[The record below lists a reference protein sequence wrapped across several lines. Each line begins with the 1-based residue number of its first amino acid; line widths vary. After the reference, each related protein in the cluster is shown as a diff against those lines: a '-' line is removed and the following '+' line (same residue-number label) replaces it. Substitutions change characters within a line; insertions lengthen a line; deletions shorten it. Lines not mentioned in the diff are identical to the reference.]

1 MFHFI
6 AIQIVYRDY
15 KYTILISKNCI
26 VQRNYYLC
34 EDFNTNTKHLN
45 KDTKMLEVG
54 LTHQSVMRVMEGN
67 TAEFIGSG
75 DMAVLAT
82 PAMVALMEN
91 AAMLA
96 VALKLEEGETTVG
109 SMISTSH
116 LKPSKVGNT
125 VSAIAELTAIE
136 GRKLTFKISAYDG
149 ETLIGE
155 GEHIRFIVN
164 REKFLSKL

>member
-1 MFHFI
+1 
-6 AIQIVYRDY
+6 
-15 KYTILISKNCI
+15 
-26 VQRNYYLC
+26 
-34 EDFNTNTKHLN
+34 
-45 KDTKMLEVG
+45 MLEIG
-54 LTHQSVMRVMEGN
+54 LKHQSVMRVTDGN

-96 VALKLEEGETTVG
+96 VALKVEEGETTVG

-116 LKPSKVGNT
+116 LKPSKIGNT
-125 VSAIAELTAIE
+125 ISAIAELTE
-136 GRKLTFKISAYDG
+136 VDGRKLTFKISAYDG
-149 ETLIGE
+149 DTLIGE
-155 GEHIRFIVN
+155 GEHIRYVVN

>member
-1 MFHFI
+1 M
-6 AIQIVYRDY
+6 V
-15 KYTILISKNCI
+15 
-26 VQRNYYLC
+26 
-34 EDFNTNTKHLN
+34 
-45 KDTKMLEVG
+45 EVG
-54 LTHQSVMRVMEGN
+54 LKHSTVMTVTEGN
-67 TAEFIGSG
+67 TADYIGSG

-116 LKPSKVGNT
+116 LKPSKVGAT
-125 VSAIAELTAIE
+125 ILAEAELIAVE
-136 GRKLTFKISAYDG
+136 GRKLTFTVKAFDG

-155 GEHIRFIVN
+155 GEHVRFIVN

>member
-1 MFHFI
+1 
-6 AIQIVYRDY
+6 
-15 KYTILISKNCI
+15 
-26 VQRNYYLC
+26 
-34 EDFNTNTKHLN
+34 
-45 KDTKMLEVG
+45 MLKIG
-54 LTHQSVMRVMEGN
+54 LKHQSVMRVMEGN

-96 VALKLEEGETTVG
+96 VALHLGEGETTVG

-116 LKPSKVGNT
+116 LKPSKVGNAI
-125 VSAIAELTAIE
+125 SAVAELTEID
-136 GRKLTFKISAYDG
+136 GRKLTFKIQAYDG
-149 ETLIGE
+149 DTLIGE
-155 GEHIRFIVN
+155 GDHIRFIVN

>member
-1 MFHFI
+1 MLY
-6 AIQIVYRDY
+6 V
-15 KYTILISKNCI
+15 TL
-26 VQRNYYLC
+26 
-34 EDFNTNTKHLN
+34 KHRGITMVE
-45 KDTKMLEVG
+45 KG
-54 LTHQSVMRVMEGN
+54 LKHNSIMRVEEGN

-96 VALKLEEGETTVG
+96 VALHLDEGETTVG

-116 LKPSKVGNT
+116 LKPSKVGNIIE
-125 VSAIAELTAIE
+125 ARAELVE
-136 GRKLTFKISAYDG
+136 VDGRRLEFKIEAYDG
-149 ETLIGE
+149 QRLIGE
-155 GEHIRFIVN
+155 GTHTRFVVN

>member
-1 MFHFI
+1 MTHLLQHPFTRKSVSSDEMLALFRI
-6 AIQIVYRDY
+6 FAKEFNIY
-15 KYTILISKNCI
+15 LI
-26 VQRNYYLC
+26 
-34 EDFNTNTKHLN
+34 D
-45 KDTKMLEVG
+45 MLEIG
-54 LTHQSVMRVMEGN
+54 LKHQSVMRVMEGN

-82 PAMVALMEN
+82 PAMIALMEN

-96 VALKLEEGETTVG
+96 VALKIEESETTVG
-109 SMISTSH
+109 SMISTTH

-136 GRKLTFKISAYDG
+136 GRKLTFKIEAYDG

-155 GEHIRFIVN
+155 GEHVRYIVN

>member
-1 MFHFI
+1 
-6 AIQIVYRDY
+6 
-15 KYTILISKNCI
+15 
-26 VQRNYYLC
+26 
-34 EDFNTNTKHLN
+34 
-45 KDTKMLEVG
+45 MLEIG
-54 LTHQSVMRVMEGN
+54 LKHNSVMRVEAGN

-96 VALKLEEGETTVG
+96 VALHLGEGETTVG
-109 SMISTSH
+109 TMVSTSH
-116 LKPSKVGNT
+116 LKASKVGNIIE
-125 VSAIAELTAIE
+125 ARAELVAVE
-136 GRKLTFKISAYDG
+136 GRKLDFKIEAYDG

-155 GEHIRFIVN
+155 GTHTRFVVN

>member
-1 MFHFI
+1 
-6 AIQIVYRDY
+6 
-15 KYTILISKNCI
+15 
-26 VQRNYYLC
+26 
-34 EDFNTNTKHLN
+34 
-45 KDTKMLEVG
+45 MLEKG
-54 LTHQSVMRVMEGN
+54 LKHNSIMRVEAGN

-96 VALKLEEGETTVG
+96 VALHLGEGETTVG
-109 SMISTSH
+109 TMVSTSH
-116 LKPSKVGNT
+116 LKASKVGNIIE
-125 VSAIAELTAIE
+125 ARAELVAVE
-136 GRKLTFKISAYDG
+136 GRKLDFKIEAYDG

-155 GEHIRFIVN
+155 GTHTRFVVN

>member
-1 MFHFI
+1 ML
-6 AIQIVYRDY
+6 
-15 KYTILISKNCI
+15 KKGL
-26 VQRNYYLC
+26 
-34 EDFNTNTKHLN
+34 KHN
-45 KDTKMLEVG
+45 
-54 LTHQSVMRVMEGN
+54 SIMRVEAGN

-96 VALKLEEGETTVG
+96 VALHLGEGETTVG
-109 SMISTSH
+109 TMVSTSH
-116 LKPSKVGNT
+116 LKASKVGNIIE
-125 VSAIAELTAIE
+125 ARAELVAVE
-136 GRKLTFKISAYDG
+136 GRKLDFKIEAYDG

-155 GEHIRFIVN
+155 GTHTRFVVN

>member
-1 MFHFI
+1 MI
-6 AIQIVYRDY
+6 
-15 KYTILISKNCI
+15 
-26 VQRNYYLC
+26 
-34 EDFNTNTKHLN
+34 
-45 KDTKMLEVG
+45 EVG
-54 LTHQSVMRVMEGN
+54 LKHSTVMTVTEGN
-67 TAEFIGSG
+67 TADYIGSG

-116 LKPSKVGNT
+116 LKPSKVGAT
-125 VSAIAELTAIE
+125 ILAEAELTAVE
-136 GRKLTFKISAYDG
+136 GRKLTFAVKAFDG

-155 GEHIRFIVN
+155 GEHVRFIVN
-164 REKFLSKL
+164 RDKFLSKL

>member
-1 MFHFI
+1 M
-6 AIQIVYRDY
+6 V
-15 KYTILISKNCI
+15 
-26 VQRNYYLC
+26 
-34 EDFNTNTKHLN
+34 
-45 KDTKMLEVG
+45 EVG
-54 LTHQSVMRVMEGN
+54 LKHSTVMTVMEGN
-67 TAEFIGSG
+67 TADYIGSG

-116 LKPSKVGNT
+116 LKPSKVGAT
-125 VSAIAELTAIE
+125 ILAEAELTAVE
-136 GRKLTFKISAYDG
+136 GRKLTFVVKAFDG

-155 GEHIRFIVN
+155 GEHVRFIVN

>member
-1 MFHFI
+1 M
-6 AIQIVYRDY
+6 VE
-15 KYTILISKNCI
+15 KGL
-26 VQRNYYLC
+26 
-34 EDFNTNTKHLN
+34 KHN
-45 KDTKMLEVG
+45 
-54 LTHQSVMRVMEGN
+54 SIMRVEEGN

-96 VALKLEEGETTVG
+96 VALHLDEGETTVG

-116 LKPSKVGNT
+116 LKPSKVGNIIE
-125 VSAIAELTAIE
+125 ARAELTE
-136 GRKLTFKISAYDG
+136 VDGRRLEFKIEAYDG
-149 ETLIGE
+149 QRLIGE
-155 GEHIRFIVN
+155 GTHTRFVVN

>member
-1 MFHFI
+1 
-6 AIQIVYRDY
+6 
-15 KYTILISKNCI
+15 
-26 VQRNYYLC
+26 
-34 EDFNTNTKHLN
+34 
-45 KDTKMLEVG
+45 MLEKG
-54 LTHQSVMRVMEGN
+54 LKHNSVMRVDEGN

-96 VALKLEEGETTVG
+96 VALHLGEGETTVG
-109 SMISTSH
+109 TMVSTSH
-116 LKPSKVGNT
+116 LKASKVGNIIE
-125 VSAIAELTAIE
+125 ARAELVE
-136 GRKLTFKISAYDG
+136 VDGRKLEFKIEAYDG

-155 GEHIRFIVN
+155 GTHTRFVVN

>member
-1 MFHFI
+1 
-6 AIQIVYRDY
+6 
-15 KYTILISKNCI
+15 
-26 VQRNYYLC
+26 
-34 EDFNTNTKHLN
+34 
-45 KDTKMLEVG
+45 MLESG
-54 LTHQSVMRVMEGN
+54 LKHESVMRVVDGN
-67 TAEFIGSG
+67 TAEYIGSG

-96 VALKLEEGETTVG
+96 VAKELGEGETTVG

-116 LKPSKVGNT
+116 LKPSKVGNAI
-125 VSAIAELTAIE
+125 SAIAELTAVE

-149 ETLIGE
+149 DTLIGE
-155 GEHIRFIVN
+155 GEHIRFVVN

>member
-1 MFHFI
+1 MLY
-6 AIQIVYRDY
+6 V
-15 KYTILISKNCI
+15 TL
-26 VQRNYYLC
+26 
-34 EDFNTNTKHLN
+34 KH
-45 KDTKMLEVG
+45 TGRTMLEKG
-54 LTHQSVMRVMEGN
+54 LKHNSIMRVEEGN

-96 VALKLEEGETTVG
+96 VALHLGEGETTVG

-116 LKPSKVGNT
+116 LKPSKIGNIIE
-125 VSAIAELTAIE
+125 ARAELTE
-136 GRKLTFKISAYDG
+136 VDGRRLEFKIEAYDG
-149 ETLIGE
+149 QTLIGE
-155 GEHIRFIVN
+155 GTHTRYVVN